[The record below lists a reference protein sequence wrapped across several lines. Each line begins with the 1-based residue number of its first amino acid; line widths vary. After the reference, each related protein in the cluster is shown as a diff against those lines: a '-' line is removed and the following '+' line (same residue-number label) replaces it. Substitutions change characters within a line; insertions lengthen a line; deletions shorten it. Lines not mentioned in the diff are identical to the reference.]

1 MNDKKLL
8 LTRHL
13 LAYQGQQ
20 NRLSST
26 EILHCILANIILHCI
41 LANILAMCYFWF
53 CIGFP
58 FRLTSFLSILIH
70 TLSLLSELE
79 PTLSFACLFLTLV
92 SFSHWFQPGA
102 SSVRVRHNPFKYT
115 LPNQLR
121 NTTTKKYSKT
131 TVVNR
136 NDILVHP
143 DFILQSNSTFQS
155 LYFNSPVRESRLSK
169 SSWLARR
176 VSP

>member
-13 LAYQGQQ
+13 LACWQ
-20 NRLSST
+20 NRLTST
-26 EILHCILANIILHCI
+26 EILHSI

-70 TLSLLSELE
+70 NCPSSLSPSQNLSQHFPLHVC
-79 PTLSFACLFLTLV
+79 FW
-92 SFSHWFQPGA
+92 HWFPLPIDFNQGA